1 MTNDAGYQTEAQV
14 SAKVSALVDGAPET
28 LDTLNE
34 LAAAIGDDPNFAT
47 TVTNQIAGKA
57 NAVHIHLISDVTDL
71 QSALNKKATKEEL
84 NSKVSGTGVTSIQ
97 VVTALPD
104 VQEEGVLYIVTGEE
118 A

>member
-1 MTNDAGYQTEAQV
+1 MTNDASYQTEAQV
-14 SAKVSALVDGAPET
+14 SAKVSALVNNAPET

-34 LAAAIGDDPNFAT
+34 LAAALGNDPNFAT
-47 TVTNQIAGKA
+47 TVTNQIAQKA
-57 NAVHIHLISDVTDL
+57 DKT
-71 QSALNKKATKEEL
+71 ALSSYATKSEV
-84 NSKVSGTGVTSIQ
+84 NAKVSGTGVASIQ